1 MWKAVLVDELRE
13 ILERDDAL
21 ARMRGFSTE
30 RWLGKMVR
38 DRGTAD
44 QIAAFD
50 ALLRSLELL
59 DGVEVAEDEDA
70 VRYGLPSD
78 IARPP
83 RGRRT
88 ALSGDFQTNRR
99 SSQVLIDPQPLME
112 VEVYRSL
119 DECDFQV
126 GEDEGEGED
135 ETD

>member
-30 RWLGKMVR
+30 RWLGKTVR

-83 RGRRT
+83 RPDEPPSRRRFSNEPPFL
-88 ALSGDFQTNRR
+88 AGPHR
-99 SSQVLIDPQPLME
+99 SAAA
-112 VEVYRSL
+112 Y
-119 DECDFQV
+119 
-126 GEDEGEGED
+126 GG
-135 ETD
+135 